1 MKGLYLSYAIYIVFK
16 PYTWKNGIYYRRQQL
31 VTLVIVTILWR
42 KAYYFDQLIQHHQV
56 KLCLKFNYKCKNVIL
71 NFYKLY
77 LFNERHTSSAQNRS
91 IYKLDNSTLTHCH
104 NFQQSCKQ
112 AKKCKFWSAQLTK
125 SSDKN
130 WA

>member
-1 MKGLYLSYAIYIVFK
+1 MTNKIIKNQLRVYTYPTQSKLYLNH
-16 PYTWKNGIYYRRQQL
+16 TLEKNGIYYRRQQL

-56 KLCLKFNYKCKNVIL
+56 KLCLKFNYKCKNIIL
-71 NFYKLY
+71 NFYNLY
-77 LFNERHTSSAQNRS
+77 LFSERHTSSAQNHS

-112 AKKCKFWSAQLTK
+112 AKKCKF
-125 SSDKN
+125 
-130 WA
+130 